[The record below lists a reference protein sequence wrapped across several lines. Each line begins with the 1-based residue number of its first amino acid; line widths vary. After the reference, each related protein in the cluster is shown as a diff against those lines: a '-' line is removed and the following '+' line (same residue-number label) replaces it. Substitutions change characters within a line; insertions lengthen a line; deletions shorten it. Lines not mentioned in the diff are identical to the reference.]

1 MARPDI
7 LLVYDA
13 QCPLCDAYCRV
24 VRIRRSVGELRLI
37 DARQSPG
44 VLREITRAGLDIDEG
59 MVLKVGEALYYGA
72 DAIQALALM
81 STASGAFNRL
91 NHWVFR
97 TQARAARLY
106 PLLRRGRN
114 LLLRLL
120 GRRRINNL
128 QRAGNLRF

>member
-1 MARPDI
+1 MGRPEI
-7 LLVYDA
+7 ILVYDA

-37 DARQSPG
+37 DARQNPT

-59 MVLKVGEALYYGA
+59 MVLKVGDVLYYGA
-72 DAIQALALM
+72 DAIQTLALM
-81 STASGAFNRL
+81 STSSGTFNRL
-91 NHWVFR
+91 NHWAFR
-97 TQARAARLY
+97 SRWRAARLY

-120 GRRRINNL
+120 GRSRINNL
-128 QRAGNLRF
+128 NLAGNERF